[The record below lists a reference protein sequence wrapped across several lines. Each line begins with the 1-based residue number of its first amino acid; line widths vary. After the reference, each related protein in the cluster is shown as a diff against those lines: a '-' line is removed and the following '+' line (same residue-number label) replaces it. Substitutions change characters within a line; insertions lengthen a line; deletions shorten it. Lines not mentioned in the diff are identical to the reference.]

1 MEEEG
6 SAEEAAEVKLRVLKK
21 WSVSNAVD
29 RVFSFVF
36 FFFFFFI
43 NFRFL
48 SRIQKQYIAKT
59 HVEGEET

>member
-36 FFFFFFI
+36 FFFFI

>member
-36 FFFFFFI
+36 FFFI